1 MPAQSDHTRQVRTG
15 ANGGIPPD
23 EVLGALDAVVRS
35 APFSKAKRPARF
47 LRYLVETSLRGEGTS
62 LKESVLGTD
71 VFERPATWDPRLD
84 PVVRQEAARLRK
96 RLANY
101 YESSGADAEVRIEL
115 PVGGYVPQFRR
126 RSVEP
131 EPVVVETPAA
141 ATPVLARR
149 RTLWPYVAAAILCVA
164 AALLIWRALS
174 SHDSVASIAVLPFT
188 DLTADASTQYFAD
201 GLTDEITDSLARL
214 KTLRVIARSSAFQF
228 KGKTVDIREAGKL
241 LHVGYLLEGS
251 VDRSGD
257 RIRVI
262 AHLERVA
269 DSSLVWSNTYE
280 SGTSDLFALQSE
292 LASGI
297 AGSLRVTAGTPA
309 GKHVPGAEAH
319 DYVLKA
325 RYDMQQMTT
334 DSLAKAEA
342 EYRRAIEL
350 DPQYA
355 MAYLGLASVEYSRS
369 VARGSGYRTDAERA
383 SAEQYYN
390 KALQLDP
397 EMPTAHAMRAALSMQ
412 YNWDWIGA
420 ERELQLASTGPPN
433 STVES
438 TYAFLLVFR
447 GRFAEAEQHVQRMLD
462 LDPFSMPTLN
472 NIALMRN
479 LEGRF
484 EQAREI
490 ARQMAA
496 QSPRMLT
503 PQQLIAGTYVEEGRP
518 QLAFPILRDLEHRFP
533 GAELFEAMAYA
544 KAGQRQEALRLMRPY
559 EDAYPNVTVSLQWF
573 ALVYAF
579 LGDEP
584 NTVKWLQRSA
594 DRHEWQ
600 TLNLAV
606 HPAYAAMEN
615 SPGFRALKKRLG
627 L

>member
-241 LHVGYLLEGS
+241 LHVGYLL
-251 VDRSGD
+251 DPRSLPASCRGHQHH
-257 RIRVI
+257 RQELSHARPGPHGASPARRKEASRPSTRRRSRRRV
-262 AHLERVA
+262 R
-269 DSSLVWSNTYE
+269 SLHKAQKR
-280 SGTSDLFALQSE
+280 F
-292 LASGI
+292 
-297 AGSLRVTAGTPA
+297 
-309 GKHVPGAEAH
+309 
-319 DYVLKA
+319 LKA
-325 RYDMQQMTT
+325 WQSKRIVLRNKET
-334 DSLAKAEA
+334 
-342 EYRRAIEL
+342 
-350 DPQYA
+350 P
-355 MAYLGLASVEYSRS
+355 
-369 VARGSGYRTDAERA
+369 
-383 SAEQYYN
+383 
-390 KALQLDP
+390 KAL
-397 EMPTAHAMRAALSMQ
+397 R
-412 YNWDWIGA
+412 
-420 ERELQLASTGPPN
+420 
-433 STVES
+433 
-438 TYAFLLVFR
+438 F
-447 GRFAEAEQHVQRMLD
+447 GRHGD
-462 LDPFSMPTLN
+462 Y
-472 NIALMRN
+472 
-479 LEGRF
+479 
-484 EQAREI
+484 
-490 ARQMAA
+490 
-496 QSPRMLT
+496 SP
-503 PQQLIAGTYVEEGRP
+503 V
-518 QLAFPILRDLEHRFP
+518 
-533 GAELFEAMAYA
+533 
-544 KAGQRQEALRLMRPY
+544 
-559 EDAYPNVTVSLQWF
+559 
-573 ALVYAF
+573 
-579 LGDEP
+579 
-584 NTVKWLQRSA
+584 
-594 DRHEWQ
+594 
-600 TLNLAV
+600 
-606 HPAYAAMEN
+606 
-615 SPGFRALKKRLG
+615 
-627 L
+627 